1 MKLLEKSVKINL
13 ISLIAIL
20 VIMVCVIVIV
30 VVVYSYGE
38 KECLAD
44 PVSYANNYSYN
55 YWWDHVEG
63 IRIGGVG

>member
-30 VVVYSYGE
+30 ITIYSYGE
-38 KECLAD
+38 KECVSSPL
-44 PVSYANNYSYN
+44 SYANNHSYN

-63 IRIGGVG
+63 IRIGSIG